1 MAEHD
6 NENLDRLLD
15 SLLSNYSRENPRPG
29 LETRIRA
36 CLEAAA
42 VRKPRWL
49 LNWKWAGAAVAAAIA
64 VALMLYIGHSHTGP
78 IPSRQE
84 LVQKHSVPQPATTIK
99 GHTITPRVHA
109 ATHHQLSKKKILQ
122 IADDRPEVF
131 PTPSP
136 LSEQEKLLL
145 RYMAGTPRQEIVA
158 QARPDDFPADQDSGP
173 DRLNLIQV
181 PQRQSNT
188 Q

>member
-1 MAEHD
+1 MAERD

-36 CLEAAA
+36 SLEAAA
-42 VRKPRWL
+42 VRKPRWF
-49 LNWKWAGAAVAAAIA
+49 LNWKWAGAAVTAAIA
-64 VALMLYIGHSHTGP
+64 AALMLYFGHSPAGP

-84 LVQKHSVPQPATTIK
+84 LVQKQLVPQPATTVK
-99 GHTITPRVHA
+99 DHTTRPA
-109 ATHHQLSKKKILQ
+109 ARAAAHHQLSKSKVLQ
-122 IADDRPEVF
+122 IADDRPDVF
-131 PTPSP
+131 PTPTP

-145 RYMAGTPRQEIVA
+145 RYMATTPRQEIVA
-158 QARPDDFPADQDSGP
+158 QARPDDLPAEENSDQDQ
-173 DRLNLIQV
+173 LNLIRV